1 MLDFID
7 LQIIE
12 ELKKNAR
19 ASLKEISTSV
29 NLSIPAVSERIRK
42 IERQGYIKQYT
53 TIINEELLYNQCI
66 FYCMITLSPK
76 EEHIDEKIKEI
87 IRDYPEITEF
97 YRILGAYEYMMKIRT
112 NSPQDLEKLIVSL
125 RKKIGISKTVSYT
138 VLSSFK

>member
-1 MLDFID
+1 MLDYID

-19 ASLKEISTSV
+19 ASLKVISTNV

-42 IERQGYIKQYT
+42 IERQGFIKQYT
-53 TIINEELLYNQCI
+53 AVINEDLLHDQCI
-66 FYCMITLSPK
+66 FYCMITLASK
-76 EEHIDEKIKEI
+76 EDHIDEKLKRILI
-87 IRDYPEITEF
+87 DYPEITEF
-97 YRILGAYEYMMKIRT
+97 YRILGAYEYMMKIRV